1 MKREGLER
9 NRIQERIGIQE
20 RNRIKNQIVEA
31 LAQEFEAYGYIGRE
45 SHRRD
50 QGTCPAVI
58 WRSLPLPRW
67 REGNSHVRTGEKRIR
82 CGM

>member
-31 LAQEFEAYGYIGRE
+31 LAQEFEAYGHIGRWK
-45 SHRRD
+45 D
-50 QGTCPAVI
+50 LQ
-58 WRSLPLPRW
+58 
-67 REGNSHVRTGEKRIR
+67 VRVTGESLR
-82 CGM
+82 